1 MITVSDTAAARRA
14 IPAMVAA
21 RSLALTRMEAG
32 EMGLEE
38 VFVQLV
44 GARQR

>member
-1 MITVSDTAAARRA
+1 VDAARRE

-21 RSLALTRMEAG
+21 RQIGLSRMDAG

-44 GARQR
+44 GGERR